1 MQTSCFRGSLSK
13 TIKNIVFWLNKKHC
27 VFEWNLLLPIPSTSQ
42 KGCRSHS
49 QTQVSLGRVIPSNL
63 QSWPTNSV
71 YYSRTFAGLF
81 HSKPCFSKLCVFCHK
96 WAWFLLSDGTTISFF
111 PPEYL
116 QKRGFQKPFWINQFC
131 TSEKNSTVL
140 DRKVSDLVFFPYRTH
155 ICPVLNPYFQ
165 DIQETIMFSEAVFLA
180 RTVYPS
186 FPVLTCTDFFCFFF
200 PSLWRAW
207 RPCQRM
213 PVSVSGDG
221 KMWLITSVV
230 EIQPKC
236 HFEKRRVFFFCK
248 NIVFYQGA

>member
-49 QTQVSLGRVIPSNL
+49 QTQVSLGREIPSNL

-131 TSEKNSTVL
+131 TFEKNSTVL

-155 ICPVLNPYFQ
+155 IYPVLNPYFQ

-186 FPVLTCTDFFCFFF
+186 FPVLTCTDFFFFF
-200 PSLWRAW
+200 SIPLKGLASMSAYASKCEWRWKNVANHK
-207 RPCQRM
+207 RGGNPTKM
-213 PVSVSGDG
+213 PFW
-221 KMWLITSVV
+221 KTA
-230 EIQPKC
+230 
-236 HFEKRRVFFFCK
+236 RFFFCK